1 MSTKDEL
8 YNVFLNNSHTTKQEK
23 ILIRYNL
30 SVVNSIVG
38 RVKSSKKKIDLLELG
53 VGKGYFAQACREYNE
68 TSETE
73 IKYSAFD
80 RNKEMLRQ
88 LTKSDK
94 TIKTYSGE
102 LPKLI
107 IKNKKFDIIYCAF
120 VVEHLKNGLEVYDL
134 INNMKKLLND
144 GGLIVL
150 FTPNALSQKFE
161 FYNIDYTHQYPTTA
175 RNVTMAFRDCSIDDV
190 KVTKINGLCTYKG
203 FENQALRIVHKAIF
217 SLYSYRLFAMIA
229 RPIYRLPLYDLNNF
243 FYKVFCFFK
252 EENLMFVARY
262 NK

>member
-8 YNVFLNNSHTTKQEK
+8 YNVFLNNNHTTKQEK
-23 ILIRYNL
+23 MLISYNL
-30 SVVNSIVG
+30 NVINSILK
-38 RVKSSKKKIDLLELG
+38 RLKSNKKKIDLLELG

-68 TSETE
+68 TGEIE

-88 LTKSDK
+88 LTESDK
-94 TIKTYSGE
+94 TIRTYSGE
-102 LPKLI
+102 LPKLT

-144 GGLIVL
+144 GGLMVL
-150 FTPNALSQKFE
+150 FTPNALSQRFE

-175 RNVTMAFRDCSIDDV
+175 RNVTMAFKDCNIEEV

-203 FENQALRIVHKAIF
+203 FENQILRVTHKVLF
-217 SLYSYRLFAMIA
+217 SLYSYRLFSAVLQ
-229 RPIYRLPLYDLNNF
+229 PFYRTPLYDLNNF
-243 FYKVFCFFK
+243 FYRVFCFFK